1 MKTKTTL
8 QALSVCLI
16 LMNLNKVSA
25 QVGIGT
31 TTPNQS
37 AALHVNSN
45 NKGVL
50 LPSIALTSVTDN
62 ITVPSPSDGLMVWN
76 NGLGGVSATGF
87 YYWNNLKWNMIST
100 GSGII
105 SPVTSNSSANWN
117 NSGTNAGNYGGSG
130 TNLSLGT
137 NTADDLVFKVNAT
150 KAGRFGVD
158 NSVSL
163 GAGANA
169 GQNGIAIGV
178 SGSAY
183 QGVSVGNEAAVTA
196 NDGLAL
202 GNKSRAEA
210 YQSNAIGY
218 KARTG
223 KNESTAIG
231 NNAFSDAFQST
242 AIGYNAKTTGNESS
256 ALGNSSLAAGFQ
268 SVALGYGAKTNTNS
282 ETAVGY
288 NSVTAGQQSTAIGS
302 GAAAMGQNSTAIGY
316 KAFTSQY
323 NAIVLGDN
331 NANVGIGTS
340 TPNST
345 AKLDVSGQYKLG
357 DRGTVN
363 KNQISFEAWPAVSVN
378 NLASERTVTM
388 DIAIPAALIPNSTR
402 ATITVT
408 PAGDFAG
415 NTSFSISNPRMTS
428 TSNIRINLTN
438 ISANS
443 ESLYSS
449 HFYITVNEF

>member
-1 MKTKTTL
+1 MKTKTTI
-8 QALSVCLI
+8 QCLSVCLI
-16 LMNLNKVSA
+16 LINLNKAAA

-31 TTPNQS
+31 VNPDS
-37 AALHVNSN
+37 SSILHINSN

-62 ITVPSPSDGLMVWN
+62 VTVPSPADGLMVWN
-76 NGLGGVSATGF
+76 NGLGGLTNSGF
-87 YYWNNLKWNMIST
+87 YYWSNLKWNMIAT
-100 GSGII
+100 GSGN
-105 SPVTSNSSANWN
+105 TTAANNSNNWN
-117 NSGTNAGNYGGSG
+117 NTGTNSGNYGGSG

-137 NTADDLVFKVNAT
+137 STADDLVFKVNAT

-163 GAGANA
+163 GAGASA
-169 GQNGIAIGV
+169 GQNGIAIGI

-183 QGVSVGNEAAVTA
+183 QGVSIGNEAAVTA
-196 NDGLAL
+196 NEGLAL

-256 ALGNSSLAAGFQ
+256 ALGNSSWAAGFQ

-282 ETAVGY
+282 ETAIGY
-288 NSVTAGQQSTAIGS
+288 NSVTAGQQSTAVGS
-302 GAAAMGQNSTAIGY
+302 AASAIGQNSTAIGY

-345 AKLDVSGQYKLG
+345 AKLDVNGQYKLG

-363 KNQISFEAWPAVSVN
+363 KNQISFEVWPAVSVN
-378 NLASERTVTM
+378 NLASGKTVTM
-388 DIAIPAALIPNSTR
+388 DFAIPSALIPNSTK

-428 TSNIRINLTN
+428 TSNITINLTN
-438 ISANS
+438 ISENP

-449 HFYITVNEF
+449 HFYVTVNEF